1 MVYRFITFKY
11 QKCFSFKIASGFDI
25 SDPNYQIAL
34 LTLVGSAGS
43 AVTSAL
49 VFESSVN
56 NVLNSS
62 GTQRE
67 NLMWMT
73 MIWALAWGAAV
84 SCAGLVDVDEKQF
97 LSLAAANVRATCIQ
111 SSKFLSC
118 QK

>member
-25 SDPNYQIAL
+25 SNPNYQIAL

-56 NVLNSS
+56 NVLNSF
-62 GTQRE
+62 GTERE
-67 NLMWMT
+67 DLMWMT
-73 MIWALAWGAAV
+73 MIWALAWGAAI

-97 LSLAAANVRATCIQ
+97 LSLATKYIQ
-111 SSKFLSC
+111 SFFDAENSALQS
-118 QK
+118 